1 MIPVVLPHQPES
13 DHSVLPD
20 DQKEFLAS
28 KFQKGRVLQ
37 ADGQLRHAKLL
48 YEEVLAVFSQHVDA
62 LEMLGVVN
70 AQLGHFEVAVSLLCQ
85 AIETNPGRDS
95 AFYYLG
101 FAMCELKQFGAGI
114 ECFDKALNLNPV
126 HAQATC
132 YRGRALLELGQ
143 FENALQDFDSAI
155 GLCAGY
161 AEAHNYR
168 GNALRA
174 LGRHH
179 EAIAS
184 FDQSIAI
191 EPSAAAHLNRGNACQ
206 AIGAYQAAVAC
217 YDCAIVLKEGYAMAH
232 SNRSV
237 SLKHLHR
244 LDDAIS
250 SSDRAIAIDPNYAD
264 AHWNRALT
272 QLLKGNLAQGF
283 AGYQWRWET
292 DNFKVIRRKFKQPQW
307 LGTQVLNGK
316 KLLIHGEQ
324 GLGDTIQ
331 FARYAAMAQAAGC
344 HVLYE
349 VEPQLFTLFQSLPG
363 VGTLLRQGDQL
374 PDFDYYCPAMSLPLA
389 FGTDL
394 ATVPA
399 VARYLAADKTK
410 LAHWA
415 ALLGSKTSPRVGLV
429 WSGSPTHE
437 DDHNRSIKLSMFLQ
451 KLPAGFEYISLQKDV
466 RSSDKAA
473 LQGAHHVR
481 HFGEQLLDF
490 SDTAALCELMDL
502 VITVD
507 TSVAHLSGALGVPTW
522 VLLPHLPDWRWLL
535 NRSDSPWYPSLRLYR
550 QSKPKHWDDVFLAV
564 ANDLCSV
571 GGAETHHLAGL

>member
-1 MIPVVLPHQPES
+1 MLPV
-13 DHSVLPD
+13 
-20 DQKEFLAS
+20 DQKELLAS
-28 KFQKGRVLQ
+28 KYQEGRALQ
-37 ADGQLRHAKLL
+37 AEGQLHPAKAL
-48 YEEVLAVFSQHVDA
+48 YEEVLAVFPQHIEA
-62 LEMLGVVN
+62 LEMLAVVN
-70 AQLGHFEVAVSLLCQ
+70 GQLGQLDTSVKLLCQ
-85 AIETNPGRDS
+85 VIELNPSRDS

-101 FAMCELKQFGAGI
+101 HSMCALKQFAAGV
-114 ECFDKALNLNPV
+114 ECFDKALVLNPDHV
-126 HAQATC
+126 QSVRD
-132 YRGRALLELGQ
+132 RGRALLELGQ
-143 FENALQDFDSAI
+143 FEEALQGYDRAI
-155 GLCAGY
+155 GLHPRN
-161 AEAHNYR
+161 AEAYSYR
-168 GNALRA
+168 GNALLA
-174 LGRHH
+174 LGRHDD
-179 EAIAS
+179 AIAS

-191 EPSAAAHLNRGNACQ
+191 EPSAGAYLNRGNAYQ
-206 AIGAYQAAVAC
+206 ALGAYQTAVDS
-217 YDCAIVLKEGYAMAH
+217 YDRAIMLQEGYAMAH

-250 SSDRAIAIDPNYAD
+250 SSDRAIAIDPSYAD

-283 AGYQWRWET
+283 AGYQWRWEM
-292 DNFKVIRRKFKQPQW
+292 DNFKAIRRTFKQPQW
-307 LGTQVLNGK
+307 LGTQALHGK

-349 VEPQLFTLFQSLPG
+349 VEPPLFRLFQSLPG
-363 VGTLLRQGDQL
+363 VGTLLRQGDPL
-374 PDFDYYCPAMSLPLA
+374 PDFDYYCPVMSLPLA

-399 VARYLAADKTK
+399 ASRYLAADKTK

-415 ALLGSKTSPRVGLV
+415 ALLGSKTSTRVGLV
-429 WSGSPTHE
+429 WSGSPTHQ
-437 DDHNRSIKLSMFLQ
+437 DDHNRSIGLSMFLQ
-451 KLPAGFEYISLQKDV
+451 KLPAGFEYVSLQKDV
-466 RSSDKAA
+466 RASDLAA
-473 LQGAHHVR
+473 SQGASNLR
-481 HFGEQLLDF
+481 HFGAQLLDF

-535 NRSDSPWYPSLRLYR
+535 NRRESPWYPSVRLYR
-550 QSKPKHWDDVFLAV
+550 QSKAQRWDDVFQAV
-564 ANDLCSV
+564 ANDLFAI
-571 GGAETHHLAGL
+571 GGADTHHLAGL

>member
-1 MIPVVLPHQPES
+1 
-13 DHSVLPD
+13 
-20 DQKEFLAS
+20 
-28 KFQKGRVLQ
+28 
-37 ADGQLRHAKLL
+37 
-48 YEEVLAVFSQHVDA
+48 
-62 LEMLGVVN
+62 
-70 AQLGHFEVAVSLLCQ
+70 
-85 AIETNPGRDS
+85 
-95 AFYYLG
+95 
-101 FAMCELKQFGAGI
+101 
-114 ECFDKALNLNPV
+114 
-126 HAQATC
+126 
-132 YRGRALLELGQ
+132 
-143 FENALQDFDSAI
+143 
-155 GLCAGY
+155 
-161 AEAHNYR
+161 
-168 GNALRA
+168 
-174 LGRHH
+174 
-179 EAIAS
+179 
-184 FDQSIAI
+184 
-191 EPSAAAHLNRGNACQ
+191 
-206 AIGAYQAAVAC
+206 
-217 YDCAIVLKEGYAMAH
+217 MAH

-250 SSDRAIAIDPNYAD
+250 SSDRAIAIDPSYAD

-283 AGYQWRWET
+283 AGYQWRWEM
-292 DNFKVIRRKFKQPQW
+292 DNFKAIRRTFKQPQW
-307 LGTQVLNGK
+307 LGAQALHGK

-349 VEPQLFTLFQSLPG
+349 VEPPLFRLFQSLPG
-363 VGTLLRQGDQL
+363 VGTLLRQGDPL
-374 PDFDYYCPAMSLPLA
+374 PDFDYYCPVMSLPLA

-399 VARYLAADKTK
+399 ASRYLAADKTK

-437 DDHNRSIKLSMFLQ
+437 DDHNRSIGLSMFLQ
-451 KLPAGFEYISLQKDV
+451 KLPAGFEYVSLQKDV
-466 RSSDKAA
+466 RASDLAA
-473 LQGAHHVR
+473 SQGASNLR
-481 HFGEQLLDF
+481 HFGAQLLDF

-535 NRSDSPWYPSLRLYR
+535 NRRESPWYPSVRLYR
-550 QSKPKHWDDVFLAV
+550 QSKAQHWDDVFLAV
-564 ANDLCSV
+564 ANDLFAI
-571 GGAETHHLAGL
+571 GGADTHHLAGL